1 MAESSSDQGGSPQSL
16 DGGMGAAIS
25 ALQAKRDVIR
35 DQAQEPEPETGQPEE
50 EPEEETGALDEDEEF
65 EGEEYEGDP
74 EEDTAEDEPQVIEIN
89 GREYTTEELEEIERS
104 GLRDK
109 DYRQKTQ
116 ALSEKRKVVEQQEQ
130 AAAYGLGLLQQ
141 KVLGK
146 LERFNGID
154 LEQLARTNPQ
164 EYQATMASREVAQR
178 ELEEVQ
184 GSIQTF
190 LDQVKQREEQTRA
203 VQAER
208 AAETLRRDIKGWN
221 EQVYYQDLEHA
232 QSLGMEQEEAF
243 KLTDPAILKAL
254 HNSRLYE
261 AGKKVAAKKKRPK
274 RLTGK
279 GRSQTTSETQKLENT
294 LRSGQAS
301 MDDGF
306 ALMRARR
313 QKAR

>member
-1 MAESSSDQGGSPQSL
+1 MSDQAVPQQSA
-16 DGGMGAAIS
+16 DGGMGAAVE
-25 ALQAKRDVIR
+25 ALRARREADASQSP
-35 DQAQEPEPETGQPEE
+35 EPEPEQSQPEV
-50 EPEEETGALDEDEEF
+50 EPEESGEFTEDEVF
-65 EGEEYEGDP
+65 EDEAEGDL
-74 EEDTAEDEPQVIEIN
+74 EADTADEEPQIIEIN
-89 GREYTTEELEEIERS
+89 GRQYTPEQLDEIERS

-116 ALSEKRKVVEQQEQ
+116 ALSEKRKIVEQQEQ

-190 LDQVKQREEQTRA
+190 LDQVKQREEQTRQ
-203 VQAER
+203 VSAER
-208 AAETLRRDIKGWN
+208 AAEILRRDIRGWN
-221 EQVYYQDLEHA
+221 EQVYYEDLEHA
-232 QSLGMEQEEAF
+232 QSLGMDQEEAY

-261 AGKKVAAKKKRPK
+261 AGKKVAAKKKAPK
-274 RLTGK
+274 KLTGK
-279 GRSQTTSETQKLENT
+279 GRSQQGSGIQNLERQ
-294 LRSGQAS
+294 LQSGNAT
-301 MDDGF
+301 MDQG
-306 ALMRARR
+306 LELLRARR
-313 QKAR
+313 QNR